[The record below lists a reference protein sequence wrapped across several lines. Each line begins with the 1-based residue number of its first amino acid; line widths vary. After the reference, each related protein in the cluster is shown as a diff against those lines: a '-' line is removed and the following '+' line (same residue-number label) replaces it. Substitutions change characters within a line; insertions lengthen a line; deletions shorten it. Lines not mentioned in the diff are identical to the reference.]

1 MFTLQFAALVAS
13 FLSMVF
19 TLVLAFALVANGALA
34 IALATILV
42 GFSFV
47 AFLAYVAE
55 TSV

>member
-19 TLVLAFALVANGALA
+19 TLVLAFALVATGALA